1 MAIVLEAMVMVVVL
15 SIYFL
20 IVCRNWT
27 ILVVLLVIAVAGN
40 GNVGF
45 IVDQLRRLMIRITDT
60 ILIMLQYLL
69 LVIVLLLVND
79 LHKLRLNLL
88 NWRRMLQVRSHC
100 YNLSLEMIGHQ

>member
-1 MAIVLEAMVMVVVL
+1 MAIVLEVMVMVVVL

-27 ILVVLLVIAVAGN
+27 ILFVMLVIAVAGN

-69 LVIVLLLVND
+69 LVIVLLLVYN
-79 LHKLRLNLL
+79 LHKL
-88 NWRRMLQVRSHC
+88 S
-100 YNLSLEMIGHQ
+100 LSL